1 MHQYLGSTVLQS
13 KTADLWAADIPV
25 GAFCHGVCVLARMID
40 PAAGRCVLDGRRTT
54 SLTKSM
60 ERTALL
66 ATTRRLG
73 RCCWTY
79 PVYVQDE
86 VTAALGAQGTFL
98 VGPRGL
104 WRDTGATTGS
114 DFVIDDGRYV
124 SAQWPGGAWTFAA
137 TVTRLV
143 SG

>member
-1 MHQYLGSTVLQS
+1 MRAGWSTDHFTDEV
-13 KTADLWAADIPV
+13 D
-25 GAFCHGVCVLARMID
+25 GAHGII
-40 PAAGRCVLDGRRTT
+40 G
-54 SLTKSM
+54 
-60 ERTALL
+60 
-66 ATTRRLG
+66 
-73 RCCWTY
+73 CWTY